1 MEYSLLGAEQI
12 GNGYALYDKSRLG
25 EAIIVIAT
33 IDTAVVILAKEA
45 CALLG
50 VGDAVILEGGG
61 TCSILWYKHNA
72 PTAISKY
79 AI

>member
-25 EAIIVIAT
+25 EAIIIIAT

-50 VGDAVILEGGG
+50 VGDGVILKGR
-61 TCSILWYKHNA
+61 SARPILRDKHYA
-72 PTAISKY
+72 PATWFQY
-79 AI
+79 AV